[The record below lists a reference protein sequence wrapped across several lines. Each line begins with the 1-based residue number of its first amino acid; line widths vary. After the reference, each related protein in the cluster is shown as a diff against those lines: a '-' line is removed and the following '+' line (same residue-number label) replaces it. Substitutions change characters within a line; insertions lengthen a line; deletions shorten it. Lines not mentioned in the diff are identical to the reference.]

1 MSPGTPSARA
11 PGPGGRD
18 GHGLRRALVA
28 LCVTELTSWGILYY
42 SFPVALIAV
51 TRDTGWST
59 ATAMSAYSA
68 GLVAAAL
75 AGAPVGR
82 LLDRHG
88 PRPVMT
94 AGSALGTAA
103 LLAVA
108 AAPGLP
114 WFVAAWTMAGL
125 AQSTL
130 LYPPAF
136 AALTRW
142 YGPDRVRP
150 LTTLSLVGGLAST
163 VYAPLTALLV
173 GHLGWRTA
181 YLVLAALLCA
191 ITLPLH
197 LFFLTPA
204 WPGAS
209 ARSGTAPGPS
219 VREVASSRAFLLL
232 AAGMALGGFG
242 LYAATSNLVP
252 LLVDRGTGT
261 GAAAVALG
269 LCGAGQLLGR
279 VGYPALTRRSSPR
292 ARTVAVLAAGAVSIA
307 LLAVI
312 PGPLPL
318 LIAAAVLAGA
328 VRGVYTLIQATAVS
342 DRWGV
347 RRFATL
353 NGLATAPT
361 ALAVALAPAAGAFL
375 AGRLGGYTAALTVL
389 ALIALAG
396 AVLAA
401 GTRPSR
407 PSLGP
412 EVDG

>member
-1 MSPGTPSARA
+1 MS
-11 PGPGGRD
+11 RD
-18 GHGLRRALVA
+18 EGGLRRALLA

-42 SFPVALIAV
+42 SFPVALIEV

-59 ATAMSAYSA
+59 ATAMTAYSA
-68 GLVAAAL
+68 GLVVSAL

-82 LLDRHG
+82 LLDRRG

-114 WFVAAWTMAGL
+114 WFTAAWMLAGL
-125 AQSTL
+125 AQSAL

-163 VYAPLTALLV
+163 VYAPLTALLAA
-173 GHLGWRTA
+173 HLGWRTT

-197 LFFLTPA
+197 LLFLTPA

-209 ARSGTAPGPS
+209 ASPREAPGPS
-219 VREVASSRAFLLL
+219 IREVASSRAFLLL

-261 GAAAVALG
+261 AAAATALG
-269 LCGAGQLLGR
+269 LCGAGQVLGR
-279 VGYPALTRRSSPR
+279 IGYPALTGRSSPR
-292 ARTVAVLAAGAVSIA
+292 ARTVAVLAAAAAGIA
-307 LLAVI
+307 LLAVV
-312 PGPLPL
+312 PGPPAL
-318 LIAAAVLAGA
+318 LIAAAVFAGA
-328 VRGVYTLIQATAVS
+328 VRGVYTLVQATAVS

-375 AGRLGGYTAALTVL
+375 AGLLGGYTAALTVL
-389 ALIALAG
+389 ALVALAG
-396 AVLAA
+396 AFLAA
-401 GTRPSR
+401 GTRPAP